1 MKRNANMRSKNLDGW
16 HSLVSEEISDKNLP
30 TDLLEFLG
38 NVPPK
43 YNRLTDLPYL
53 EDALNKLVVKA
64 KEVYIP
70 SKGDPYL
77 FRYFM
82 MLCIQ
87 SITAFSGKDG
97 VPNYEYA
104 YLFHRLDDYLSHHEE
119 SVDHNKFI
127 IDDLSNAL
135 IHARSDAKLLRED
148 MNASRN
154 DLALAREDLDLARE
168 EIKSLRSLNCALMW
182 GNSEAEPTTLC

>member
-1 MKRNANMRSKNLDGW
+1 MRSKSLEGW
-16 HSLVSEEISDKNLP
+16 HSLVSEEISDKNLAS
-30 TDLLEFLG
+30 DMLQYMG
-38 NVPPK
+38 NVPTK
-43 YNRLTDLPYL
+43 YERFYDLPYL
-53 EDALNKLVVKA
+53 EEALIKLVAKA
-64 KEVYIP
+64 KEVYLP
-70 SKGDPYL
+70 SKGDPYI

-104 YLFHRLDDYLSHHEE
+104 YLFHKLDDYLCHHETD
-119 SVDHNKFI
+119 VDHNKFV

-148 MNASRN
+148 LNGSRN
-154 DLALAREDLDLARE
+154 DLELVREDLFLARE
-168 EIKSLRSLNCALMW
+168 EIKSLRSLNHALMW
-182 GNSEAEPTTLC
+182 GNSDAEPSIQ